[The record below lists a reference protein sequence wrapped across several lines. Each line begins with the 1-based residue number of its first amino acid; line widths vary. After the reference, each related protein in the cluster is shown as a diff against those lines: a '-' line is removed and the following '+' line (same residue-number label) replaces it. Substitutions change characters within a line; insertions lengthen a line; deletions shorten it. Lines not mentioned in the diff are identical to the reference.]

1 MKPGDYVKRGWS
13 GIRREIPP
21 FTFGIIIK
29 VQKRTL
35 EHYTAEQIAEDPIRT
50 VLVLEDSGKMKR
62 WYGIHTQVISE
73 VG

>member
-1 MKPGDYVKRGWS
+1 MKPGDYVRRGWS

-35 EHYTAEQIAEDPIRT
+35 EHYTAQQIAADPIRT
-50 VLVLEDSGKMKR
+50 VLVLEDGGTIKR
-62 WYGIHTQVISE
+62 WYAIHAQVVSE
-73 VG
+73 AG